1 VLNPR
6 IRNALIVL
14 AASAG
19 LGACTGFG
27 PYGGVGVGVGNYGY
41 GGYGGYDGYGYG
53 SPYDSYYGGYP
64 YYGWYDG
71 FYYPGS
77 GYWVYD
83 HWGHPRPI
91 TEKQKSYWV
100 NVIQKAREARGG
112 TLEAKENWSG
122 FSKQGKVAA
131 PVSVGGSGNAQGNA
145 NAQADPRSM
154 RRVGEARSQQ
164 AQAERRQV
172 QAERQ
177 QVRAERQ
184 EAVRQQVLERRE
196 SRRAGKS
203 DDD

>member
-1 VLNPR
+1 MLNPR

-77 GYWVYD
+77 GHWVYD

-112 TLEAKENWSG
+112 TLEAKENWST

-131 PVSVGGSGNAQGNA
+131 PVSVGASA
-145 NAQADPRSM
+145 NAQADQRSARQVVET
-154 RRVGEARSQQ
+154 RRQQ

-172 QAERQ
+172 QTERQ

-184 EAVRQQVLERRE
+184 ESVRQQVMERRE
-196 SRRAGKS
+196 ARRAGKS
-203 DDD
+203 TDD